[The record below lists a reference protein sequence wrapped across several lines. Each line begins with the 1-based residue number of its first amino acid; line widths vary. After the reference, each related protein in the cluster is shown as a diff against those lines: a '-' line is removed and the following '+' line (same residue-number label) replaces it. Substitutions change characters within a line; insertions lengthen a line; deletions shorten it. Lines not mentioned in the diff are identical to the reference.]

1 MKKYLYLLVMVLAL
15 SPAFQSCSD
24 DSDFPFELKL
34 DESTTRSE
42 TYNYMIEKPTWL
54 KDVVKAMGERYKPF
68 SVVGPDIYKYP
79 YPEVYLFEY
88 KGEQYIYLC
97 DWLSSSI
104 TVGNR
109 FFTTD
114 GKEIT
119 ADLTDPQAYESS
131 FYHELLSGGLKGQ
144 CIWSIYR
151 SVVDL

>member
-1 MKKYLYLLVMVLAL
+1 MKKYLCLLVMVLAL
-15 SPAFQSCSD
+15 TPAFLSCSD

-34 DESTTRSE
+34 NESTK
-42 TYNYMIEKPTWL
+42 MIEKPTWL
-54 KDVVKAMGERYKPF
+54 KDVVKAMGEHYNPF
-68 SVVGPDIYKYP
+68 PAADPNGYQYP

-88 KGEQYIYLC
+88 KGEQYIFLC
-97 DWLSSSI
+97 DFLSSSI

-114 GKEIT
+114 GKEIKC
-119 ADLTDPQAYESS
+119 DLTNPDYESS
-131 FYHELLSGGLKGQ
+131 FYHELLSSDLKGQ

>member
-1 MKKYLYLLVMVLAL
+1 MKKYLCLLVMVLAFT
-15 SPAFQSCSD
+15 PAFLSCSD

-34 DESTTRSE
+34 NESTTRSE

-54 KDVVKAMGERYKPF
+54 KDVVKAMGEHYNPF
-68 SVVGPDIYKYP
+68 PAADPNGYQYP

-88 KGEQYIYLC
+88 KGEQYIFLC
-97 DWLSSSI
+97 DFLSSSI

-114 GKEIT
+114 GKEIKC
-119 ADLTDPQAYESS
+119 DLTDPDYKSS
-131 FYHELLSGGLKGQ
+131 FYYELLSSDLKGK